1 MATGVSSEPARLSD
15 PGFQASSEDA
25 ETPTQGHRL
34 PIFQRLGAGVVENR
48 ARIEDDASR
57 RRARRDQ
64 GPPGDQPTPP
74 GSPDV
79 AAAKSVRTLRVP
91 DADPRFGKGQALTRT
106 ARSNPDLARGRDQ
119 GFGQACVPSLNSGV
133 QCGAADLSKSAA
145 AP

>member
-48 ARIEDDASR
+48 ARIEDDAPDATRSRQETSR
-57 RRARRDQ
+57 RRRVRPEA
-64 GPPGDQPTPP
+64 PPR
-74 GSPDV
+74 
-79 AAAKSVRTLRVP
+79 KSVWTLRVHS
-91 DADPRFGKGQALTRT
+91 DFRFGKRPGPDPTGQVQPGLGEGTRSGDRLR
-106 ARSNPDLARGRDQ
+106 APRGR
-119 GFGQACVPSLNSGV
+119 VPSLNCGV

>member
-1 MATGVSSEPARLSD
+1 MRP
-15 PGFQASSEDA
+15 
-25 ETPTQGHRL
+25 
-34 PIFQRLGAGVVENR
+34 
-48 ARIEDDASR
+48 DDAPDTTRGRQETSR
-57 RRARRDQ
+57 RRRVR
-64 GPPGDQPTPP
+64 PT
-74 GSPDV
+74 SPQ
-79 AAAKSVRTLRVP
+79 RNRFGRLRP